1 MHPETAKWLQQI
13 LTVTNYINRDR
24 IYVEFDEVL
33 TRYNGLNPKYDKH
46 NFGGYQL
53 TLLGMTGVIPVTY
66 RNVTYNIPIGIWVM
80 LDYPITPPEFIVMPT
95 ENMKIVVGKHVTSD
109 GKITHPYLDTFSSKP
124 QNSMLEFISILRE
137 IFSTETPVVEVKR
150 HNRQQ
155 STGYNMPQ
163 PVSMPMPKPSYI
175 YNNTSNNNNSSSVY
189 MPYNNYPYP
198 QAATQPPTMS
208 YSVSAASSSTN
219 TLSVNSL
226 PRPTTANSINMGSL
240 SRPNKSNVL
249 IEVREKVNK
258 DIEILNKDLK
268 EKIDVLLDNNKKLLE
283 NEKKINNSMHEFEEE
298 MLKIKNNITLF
309 QNKNKEITE
318 KIEQLKN
325 KEEINPDKILKLTP
339 LMNQLVEAVSDES
352 TIEDMIY
359 YLGKAL
365 TSEQIDLTY
374 YLKHI
379 RALSREQFLKKVLI
393 KKIRVQAQLM

>member
-1 MHPETAKWLQQI
+1 
-13 LTVTNYINRDR
+13 
-24 IYVEFDEVL
+24 
-33 TRYNGLNPKYDKH
+33 
-46 NFGGYQL
+46 
-53 TLLGMTGVIPVTY
+53 
-66 RNVTYNIPIGIWVM
+66 
-80 LDYPITPPEFIVMPT
+80 
-95 ENMKIVVGKHVTSD
+95 MKIVVGKHVTSD